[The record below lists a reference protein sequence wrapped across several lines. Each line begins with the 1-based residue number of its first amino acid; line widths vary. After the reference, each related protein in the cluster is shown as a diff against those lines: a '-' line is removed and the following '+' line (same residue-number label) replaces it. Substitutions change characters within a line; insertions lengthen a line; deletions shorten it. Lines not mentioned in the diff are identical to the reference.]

1 MTRPQIPGQI
11 ELVFDVPELGDE
23 LRAEL
28 AAHVLPGW
36 QAMGECRSVADD
48 TWFPEDTD
56 TTAKASALDRC
67 GFCPVRRSCLA
78 YALSTGQEYGVWGGT
93 TELQR
98 DVLVRDL
105 VDGAGV
111 VDALDGATLLPEY
124 LWRQAS

>member
-1 MTRPQIPGQI
+1 M
-11 ELVFDVPELGDE
+11 ELVFDVPELTTD

-36 QAMGECRSVADD
+36 QAMGACRSVADD
-48 TWFPEDTD
+48 TWFPDESA
-56 TTAKASALDRC
+56 TARKAAAIDGCS
-67 GFCPVRRSCLA
+67 FCPVRRSCLA
-78 YALSTGQEYGVWGGT
+78 HALSAGEEYGVWGGT

-105 VDGAGV
+105 VDGAPV
-111 VDALDGATLLPEY
+111 IDALDGATLLPEF

>member
-1 MTRPQIPGQI
+1 MSRRELSGQL
-11 ELVFDVPELGDE
+11 ELVFAVPALSDE

-36 QAMGECRSVADD
+36 QGMGACRSVADD
-48 TWFPEDTD
+48 TWFPEPADTA
-56 TTAKASALDRC
+56 TKAAAVDRC

-78 YALSTGQEYGVWGGT
+78 FALAGGEDFGVWGGT

-105 VDGAGV
+105 VDGAPV
-111 VDALDGATLLPEY
+111 VDALDGATLLPEF
-124 LWRQAS
+124 LWRTAS